1 MAVSINCFYLQHHFL
16 SGGVSGVSLILYYL
30 FGFPVAI
37 TNFVL
42 NLPLFFVAYRFFS
55 RSFFVSTLYGSVM
68 FSIAMGATNFLASTS
83 YVPDQLLSCLAA
95 GILNGVGAAMVYRV
109 GASSGGTDIIGF
121 LMTKYYNISVSAT
134 NFVLSTFLL
143 LFGWYLYG
151 ITPALYS
158 LILFFIGFKITNVFM
173 VGFDYKKALMVI
185 TEEPEV
191 IANSIMKEVDRGVT
205 YLYGEGAYTGKERKV
220 LFVVVKLTQLAKIKN
235 LIHDADPK
243 AFVIIQDANDVFGR
257 GFTNPQKTI

>member
-1 MAVSINCFYLQHHFL
+1 MVIMLESGVLTTNFIKKHLYGFAFKYLMITLGCFCMAVSINCFYLQHHFL

-134 NFVLSTFLL
+134 NFVLEH
-143 LFGWYLYG
+143 
-151 ITPALYS
+151 
-158 LILFFIGFKITNVFM
+158 FFI
-173 VGFDYKKALMVI
+173 
-185 TEEPEV
+185 
-191 IANSIMKEVDRGVT
+191 
-205 YLYGEGAYTGKERKV
+205 
-220 LFVVVKLTQLAKIKN
+220 
-235 LIHDADPK
+235 
-243 AFVIIQDANDVFGR
+243 AFWLVSLRNHSR
-257 GFTNPQKTI
+257 SL